1 MINLPTQKV
10 VIKSIMKISQNEIV
24 EENVSNGSPADS
36 HDENRNRRVVKTV
49 YKTLLRGGGGETEKL
64 AKVVGKELEW
74 RYHGPPH
81 CQHMMKKL
89 TGEAMEKSFKFRP
102 RRMRSV
108 KGDRL
113 IVEGWEDVGEYW
125 VHVWRVKDGIIT
137 QLREYFNTLL
147 TVVSED
153 SNEVRIWRS
162 TPWARVQGS
171 LPDLVLS
178 I

>member
-1 MINLPTQKV
+1 MIK
-10 VIKSIMKISQNEIV
+10 IIMKITPNEIM
-24 EENVSNGSPADS
+24 EENVSNASWTES
-36 HDENRNRRVVKTV
+36 ELENRNRRVVKMV
-49 YKTLLRGGGGETEKL
+49 YKALLRGGEKEKI

-81 CQHMMKKL
+81 CQHMMKML
-89 TGEAMEKSFKFRP
+89 TGESTQKNFKFRP

-108 KGDRL
+108 MGDRL

-125 VHVWRVKDGIIT
+125 VHVWRLKDGIIT

-153 SNEVRIWRS
+153 GNEGRLWRS

>member
-1 MINLPTQKV
+1 
-10 VIKSIMKISQNEIV
+10 MKITPNEIM
-24 EENVSNGSPADS
+24 EENVSNASWTES
-36 HDENRNRRVVKTV
+36 ELENRNRRVVKMV
-49 YKTLLRGGGGETEKL
+49 YKALLRGGEKEKI

-81 CQHMMKKL
+81 CQHMMKML
-89 TGEAMEKSFKFRP
+89 TGESTQKNFKFRP

-108 KGDRL
+108 MGDRL

-125 VHVWRVKDGIIT
+125 VHVWRLKDGIIT

-153 SNEVRIWRS
+153 GNEGRLWRS

>member
-1 MINLPTQKV
+1 
-10 VIKSIMKISQNEIV
+10 MKITPNEIM
-24 EENVSNGSPADS
+24 EENVSNASWTDS
-36 HDENRNRRVVKTV
+36 ELENRNRRVVKMV
-49 YKTLLRGGGGETEKL
+49 YKALLRGGETEKI

-81 CQHMMKKL
+81 CQHMMKML
-89 TGEAMEKSFKFRP
+89 TGESTQKNFKFRP

-108 KGDRL
+108 MGDRL

-125 VHVWRVKDGIIT
+125 VHVWRLEDGIIT

-153 SNEVRIWRS
+153 GNEVRLWRS

-171 LPDLVLS
+171 LHDLVLS

>member
-1 MINLPTQKV
+1 
-10 VIKSIMKISQNEIV
+10 MKITPNEIM
-24 EENVSNGSPADS
+24 EENVSNASWTES
-36 HDENRNRRVVKTV
+36 ELENRNRRVVKMV
-49 YKTLLRGGGGETEKL
+49 YKALLRGGETEKI

-81 CQHMMKKL
+81 CQHMMKML
-89 TGEAMEKSFKFRP
+89 TGESTQKSFKFRP

-108 KGDRL
+108 MGDRL

-153 SNEVRIWRS
+153 GNEGRLWRS

>member
-1 MINLPTQKV
+1 
-10 VIKSIMKISQNEIV
+10 VIKIIMKITPNEIM
-24 EENVSNGSPADS
+24 EENVSNASWTES
-36 HDENRNRRVVKTV
+36 ELENRNRRVVKMV
-49 YKTLLRGGGGETEKL
+49 YKALLRGGEKEKI

-81 CQHMMKKL
+81 CQHMMKML
-89 TGEAMEKSFKFRP
+89 TGESTQKNFKFRP

-108 KGDRL
+108 MGDRL

-125 VHVWRVKDGIIT
+125 VHVWRLKDGIIT

-153 SNEVRIWRS
+153 GNEGRLWRS

>member
-1 MINLPTQKV
+1 
-10 VIKSIMKISQNEIV
+10 MKISQNEIV
-24 EENVSNGSPADS
+24 EENISNASPNDS
-36 HDENRNRRVVKTV
+36 DDENHNRRVVKAV
-49 YKTLLRGGGGETEKL
+49 YNALLRGSGETEKL

-81 CQHMMKKL
+81 CNHMMKKL
-89 TGEAMEKSFKFRP
+89 TGESTQRSFKFRP

-153 SNEVRIWRS
+153 SNEVRVWRS